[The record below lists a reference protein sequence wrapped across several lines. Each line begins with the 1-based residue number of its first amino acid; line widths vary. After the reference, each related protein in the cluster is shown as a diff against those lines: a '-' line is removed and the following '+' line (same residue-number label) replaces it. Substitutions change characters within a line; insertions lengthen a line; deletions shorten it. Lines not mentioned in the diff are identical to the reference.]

1 MEQMNQTER
10 EEISGA
16 VSRVIWQSG
25 DEGFSVFRFEGES
38 FDTSATLPCPPPPLG
53 QQVVIFGS
61 WTVHPRFGRQFK
73 GEGFRIVTPSDS
85 DAIEKFLAAG
95 VIEGVGPAMA
105 RRLVAKFGE
114 ETLEIIAQ
122 EPRRLREVSG
132 IGPKTAQKI
141 HDSYREQAELKDIM
155 LWLES
160 HGIPSTLGA
169 KLFKVYGSLA
179 IETIEKNPYR
189 MADEV
194 QGIGFATADNIARS
208 LGWSADDPQRLEAGL
223 YSVLN
228 GIALDGHVCIPGE
241 ELLNNAVRFLGVRRE
256 LVADVIRSL
265 AANGDI
271 PCETLGDTEYYY
283 PAFLYEAEVETA
295 QRLAELDSAARSLSV
310 EAPAELVEDWEAEN
324 GAELSAGQREA
335 MVAALSYGV
344 FCLTGGPGTGKTTVV
359 RGILDLLKSKGMKVL
374 LAAPT
379 GRAAKRLS
387 EATGAKAATIHRL
400 LEANGSDTGAMFGK
414 DEDDPLE
421 ANAIIVDE
429 ASMIDIILMQHLLA
443 AVPPGCHIIFVGD
456 AAQLPAVGPGLVLRD
471 IIRSGAVPTV
481 RLTEIFRQA
490 AESPIV
496 MNAHAIN
503 QGRPPVVSDRI
514 EEGFSHIVID
524 SEPRVADCLV
534 ELAVKILPGQ
544 GYDPWTDIQILSP
557 MHRGQCGVAA
567 LNNRLQAALNPPG
580 PDAGELRCG
589 EVIFREGD
597 KVMQLRNDYDKE
609 VFNGDIGRILR
620 ISPEGLTILYDG
632 ERPVKYEKNELKNLA
647 LAYAMT
653 VHKSQGSEYP
663 VVLMPLVDSQ
673 FVMLRRTL
681 LYTAVTR
688 AREKVA
694 LVGTK
699 RSFYTAVT
707 DDHTDRRY
715 TLLTERLTGSL

>member
-1 MEQMNQTER
+1 MEQEKITG
-10 EEISGA
+10 S
-16 VSRVIWQSG
+16 VSRIIWQSG
-25 DEGFSVFRFEGES
+25 DERFSVFRFETES
-38 FDTSATLPCPPPPLG
+38 FDTSATLPCPPPPQG
-53 QQVVIFGS
+53 QTVELSGS

-73 GEGFRIVTPSDS
+73 AEGFRIVTPSDS
-85 DAIEKFLAAG
+85 EAIEKFLATG
-95 VIEGVGPAMA
+95 VVEGVGPAMA

-114 ETLEIIAQ
+114 ETLEVIAH
-122 EPRRLREVSG
+122 EPHRLREVSG
-132 IGPKTAQKI
+132 IGPKTAKKI
-141 HDSYREQAELKDIM
+141 HESYAEQAELKDIM

-179 IETIEKNPYR
+179 IEIIEKNPYR
-189 MADEV
+189 LADDV
-194 QGIGFATADNIARS
+194 QGIGFVTADNIARN
-208 LGWSADDPQRLEAGL
+208 LGWEADSPDRLEAGL
-223 YSVLN
+223 ASVLN
-228 GIALDGHVCIPGE
+228 GISMDGHVCIPEE
-241 ELLNNAVRFLGVRRE
+241 ELLNRTVRFLGLRRE
-256 LVADVIRSL
+256 IVAEAVR
-265 AANGDI
+265 AARNNGDI
-271 PCETLGDTEYYY
+271 PCETVGDTDYYY
-283 PAFLYEAEVETA
+283 PPFLYEAEVETA
-295 QRLAELDSAARSLSV
+295 QRLAELDRAARTLSV
-310 EAPAELVEDWEAEN
+310 ESPAEMVEDWEAKN
-324 GAELSAGQREA
+324 GTQLSDGQREA

-359 RGILDLLKSKGMKVL
+359 RGILDLLKSNGMRVL

-387 EATGAKAATIHRL
+387 EATGASAATLHRL
-400 LEANGSDTGAMFGK
+400 LEANAGATGSMFGK

-429 ASMIDIILMQHLLA
+429 ASMIDIVLMQHLLA

-503 QGRPPVVSDRI
+503 QGRLPAVTEQLDD
-514 EEGFSHIVID
+514 GFAHIVID
-524 SEPRVADCLV
+524 NEPGVAACLV
-534 ELAVKILPGQ
+534 DLAVRALPER

-557 MHRGQCGVAA
+557 MHRGECGVAA
-567 LNNRLQAALNPPG
+567 LNARLQAVLNPPG
-580 PDAGELRCG
+580 FHVSEVHYG
-589 EVIFREGD
+589 EVVFREGD
-597 KVMQLRNDYDKE
+597 KVMQLRNDYEKE
-609 VFNGDIGRILR
+609 VFNGDIGRI
-620 ISPEGLTILYDG
+620 IHITQDGLTILFDG
-632 ERPVKYEKNELKNLA
+632 ERPVKYEKNEMKDLA

-663 VVLMPLVDSQ
+663 VVLMPLVDSH

-688 AREKVA
+688 AKDRVV

-699 RSFYTAVT
+699 RAFYTAVT
-707 DDHTDRRY
+707 DDRTDRRY
-715 TLLTERLTGSL
+715 TLLTERLTNSL

>member
-1 MEQMNQTER
+1 MER
-10 EEISGA
+10 EEITGS

-25 DEGFSVFRFEGES
+25 DERFSVFRFDTES
-38 FDTSATLPCPPPPLG
+38 YDTSATLPCPPPPLG
-53 QQVVIFGS
+53 QRVTLWGS

-73 GEGFRIVTPSDS
+73 ADGFRIETPSDS
-85 DAIEKFLAAG
+85 EAIEKFLATG
-95 VIEGVGPAMA
+95 IVDGVGPAMA
-105 RRLVAKFGE
+105 RKLVAKFGD
-114 ETLEIIAQ
+114 ETLEVMAH
-122 EPRRLREVSG
+122 EPHRLREVPG
-132 IGPKTAQKI
+132 VGLKTAQKI

-155 LWLES
+155 MWLES
-160 HGIPSTLGA
+160 HGIASTLGA
-169 KLFKVYGSLA
+169 RLFKVYGSLA
-179 IETIEKNPYR
+179 IEIIEKNPYR
-189 MADEV
+189 LADDV
-194 QGIGFATADNIARS
+194 QGIGFVTADNIARS
-208 LGWSADDPQRLEAGL
+208 LGWEAEAPDRLEAGL
-223 YSVLN
+223 TSVLN
-228 GIALDGHVCIPGE
+228 GIAADGHVCIPGE
-241 ELLNNAVRFLGVRRE
+241 ELLNRAVRFLGVRRE
-256 LVADVIRSL
+256 IVAEAIRT
-265 AANGDI
+265 ACGNGDI
-271 PCETLGDTEYYY
+271 PCETVGDMEYCY
-283 PAFLYEAEVETA
+283 PPFLYEAEVETA
-295 QRLAELDSAARSLSV
+295 QRLFELDRAARTLSV
-310 EAPAELVEDWEAEN
+310 ESPVELVEDWEAKN
-324 GAELSAGQREA
+324 GTELSDGQREA

-359 RGILDLLKSKGMKVL
+359 RGILDLLKSNGMKVL

-387 EATGAKAATIHRL
+387 EATGASASTLHRL
-400 LEANGSDTGAMFGK
+400 LEANADPTEPMFGR

-429 ASMIDIILMQHLLA
+429 ASMIDIVLMQHLLA

-456 AAQLPAVGPGLVLRD
+456 AAQLPAVGPGSVLRD
-471 IIRSGAVPTV
+471 VIRSGAVPTV

-503 QGRPPVVSDRI
+503 QGRLPAVTEQIDD
-514 EEGFSHIVID
+514 GFAHIVID
-524 SEPRVADCLV
+524 NEAGVAACLV
-534 ELAVKILPGQ
+534 DLAVRALPER

-557 MHRGQCGVAA
+557 MHRGECGVAA
-567 LNNRLQAALNPPG
+567 LNMRLQAVLNPPG
-580 PDAGELRCG
+580 FHVSEVKYG
-589 EVIFREGD
+589 EVTFREGD
-597 KVMQLRNDYDKE
+597 KVMQLRNDYEKE
-609 VFNGDIGRILR
+609 VFNGDIGRILH
-620 ISPEGLTILYDG
+620 ITQDGLTILFEG

-688 AREKVA
+688 AKDRVV

-707 DDHTDRRY
+707 DDRTDRRY
-715 TLLTERLTGSL
+715 TLLTERLTNSL

>member
-1 MEQMNQTER
+1 MEQ
-10 EEISGA
+10 EEIAGA

-25 DEGFSVFRFEGES
+25 DEGFSVFRFEGEA

-53 QQVVIFGS
+53 QQVVLFGG

-95 VIEGVGPAMA
+95 VIEGVGLAMA

-114 ETLEIIAQ
+114 ETLEIIAN

-132 IGPKTAQKI
+132 IGPRTAEKI
-141 HDSYREQAELKDIM
+141 HASYREQAELKDIM

-169 KLFKVYGSLA
+169 KLFRAYGSLA

-189 MADEV
+189 MADDV
-194 QGIGFATADNIARS
+194 QGIGFTTADNIARS
-208 LGWSADDPQRLEAGL
+208 MGWSADDPRRLEAGL
-223 YSVLN
+223 YSVLS
-228 GIALDGHVCIPGE
+228 GIALEGHVCIPGDG
-241 ELLNNAVRFLGVRRE
+241 LLDSAVRFLGVRRE
-256 LVADVIRSL
+256 LAADILREL

-271 PCETLGDTEYYY
+271 PKETVGDAEYYY
-283 PAFLYEAEVETA
+283 PPFLYEAEAETA
-295 QRLAELDSAARSLSV
+295 QRLKELARAASVLSV
-310 EAPAELVEDWEAEN
+310 ESPAELVEDWETDN
-324 GAELSAGQREA
+324 GTELSAGQREA

-387 EATGAKAATIHRL
+387 EATGARAVTLHRL

-496 MNAHAIN
+496 RNAHAIN
-503 QGRPPVVSDRI
+503 QGRLPEVSGDI
-514 EEGFSHIVID
+514 NEGFSHIVIQ
-524 SEPRVADCLV
+524 SEPEAADCLV
-534 ELAVKILPGQ
+534 ELAARVLPEQ
-544 GYDPWTDIQILSP
+544 GYDPLTDIQVLSP
-557 MHRGQCGVAA
+557 MHRGQCGVSA
-567 LNNRLQAALNPPG
+567 LNSRLQAALNPPG
-580 PDAGELRCG
+580 PHAGELRQG
-589 EVIFREGD
+589 EIVFREGD
-597 KVMQLRNDYDKE
+597 KVMQLRNDYEKD

-620 ISPEGLTILYDG
+620 IAPDGLTVLYDG

-688 AREKVA
+688 ARDKVVLA
-694 LVGTK
+694 GTK
-699 RSFYTAVT
+699 CSFYTAVT
-707 DDHTDRRY
+707 DDRTDRRY

>member
-1 MEQMNQTER
+1 MER
-10 EEISGA
+10 EEIAGA

-25 DEGFSVFRFEGES
+25 DEGFSVFRFEGEA

-53 QQVVIFGS
+53 QQVVIFGG

-114 ETLEIIAQ
+114 ETLEIIAN

-132 IGPKTAQKI
+132 IGHRTAEKI
-141 HDSYREQAELKDIM
+141 HASYREQAELKDIM

-169 KLFKVYGSLA
+169 KLFRAYGSLA

-189 MADEV
+189 MADDV
-194 QGIGFATADNIARS
+194 QGIGFTTADNIARS
-208 LGWSADDPQRLEAGL
+208 LGWSAEDPHRLEAGL
-223 YSVLN
+223 YSALN
-228 GIALDGHVCIPGE
+228 GIALDGHICIPRE
-241 ELLNNAVRFLGVRRE
+241 ELLNSAARFLGVRRE
-256 LVADVIRSL
+256 LAADVLREL

-271 PCETLGDTEYYY
+271 PRETIGDVEYYY
-283 PAFLYEAEVETA
+283 PPFLYEAEVETA
-295 QRLAELDSAARSLSV
+295 QRLSELARAASALSV
-310 EAPAELVEDWEAEN
+310 ESPAELVEDWEADN
-324 GAELSAGQREA
+324 CTELSAGQREA

-387 EATGAKAATIHRL
+387 EATGAKGVTLHRL

-496 MNAHAIN
+496 RNAHAIN
-503 QGRPPVVSDRI
+503 QGRLPKVSGDI
-514 EEGFSHIVID
+514 NDGFSHIIIQ
-524 SEPRVADCLV
+524 SEAEAADCLV
-534 ELAVKILPGQ
+534 ELAARVLPEQ
-544 GYDPWTDIQILSP
+544 GYDPLTDIQVLSP
-557 MHRGQCGVAA
+557 MHRGRCGVSA
-567 LNNRLQAALNPPG
+567 LNSRLQAALNPPG
-580 PDAGELRCG
+580 PHIGELRQG
-589 EVIFREGD
+589 EIVFREGD
-597 KVMQLRNDYDKE
+597 KVMQLRNDYEKE

-620 ISPEGLTILYDG
+620 LAPDGLTVLYDG
-632 ERPVKYEKNELKNLA
+632 ERPVKYEKNELKNLS

-688 AREKVA
+688 ARVKVVLA
-694 LVGTK
+694 GTK

-707 DDHTDRRY
+707 DDRTDRRY

>member
-1 MEQMNQTER
+1 
-10 EEISGA
+10 
-16 VSRVIWQSG
+16 
-25 DEGFSVFRFEGES
+25 
-38 FDTSATLPCPPPPLG
+38 
-53 QQVVIFGS
+53 
-61 WTVHPRFGRQFK
+61 
-73 GEGFRIVTPSDS
+73 
-85 DAIEKFLAAG
+85 
-95 VIEGVGPAMA
+95 
-105 RRLVAKFGE
+105 
-114 ETLEIIAQ
+114 
-122 EPRRLREVSG
+122 
-132 IGPKTAQKI
+132 
-141 HDSYREQAELKDIM
+141 
-155 LWLES
+155 
-160 HGIPSTLGA
+160 
-169 KLFKVYGSLA
+169 
-179 IETIEKNPYR
+179 
-189 MADEV
+189 
-194 QGIGFATADNIARS
+194 
-208 LGWSADDPQRLEAGL
+208 
-223 YSVLN
+223 
-228 GIALDGHVCIPGE
+228 
-241 ELLNNAVRFLGVRRE
+241 
-256 LVADVIRSL
+256 
-265 AANGDI
+265 
-271 PCETLGDTEYYY
+271 
-283 PAFLYEAEVETA
+283 
-295 QRLAELDSAARSLSV
+295 
-310 EAPAELVEDWEAEN
+310 
-324 GAELSAGQREA
+324 
-335 MVAALSYGV
+335 
-344 FCLTGGPGTGKTTVV
+344 
-359 RGILDLLKSKGMKVL
+359 
-374 LAAPT
+374 
-379 GRAAKRLS
+379 
-387 EATGAKAATIHRL
+387 
-400 LEANGSDTGAMFGK
+400 
-414 DEDDPLE
+414 
-421 ANAIIVDE
+421 
-429 ASMIDIILMQHLLA
+429 MIDIILMKHLLA

-707 DDHTDRRY
+707 DDRTDRRY

>member
-1 MEQMNQTER
+1 MEQ
-10 EEISGA
+10 EEIAGA

-25 DEGFSVFRFEGES
+25 DEGFSVFRFEGEA

-53 QQVVIFGS
+53 QQVVLFGG

-95 VIEGVGPAMA
+95 VIEGVGLAMA

-114 ETLEIIAQ
+114 ETLEIIAN

-132 IGPKTAQKI
+132 IGPRTAEKI
-141 HDSYREQAELKDIM
+141 HASYREQAELKDIM

-169 KLFKVYGSLA
+169 KLFRAYGSLA

-189 MADEV
+189 MADDV
-194 QGIGFATADNIARS
+194 QGIGFTTADNIARS
-208 LGWSADDPQRLEAGL
+208 MGWSADDPRRLEAGL
-223 YSVLN
+223 YSVLS
-228 GIALDGHVCIPGE
+228 GIALEGHVCIPGE
-241 ELLNNAVRFLGVRRE
+241 GLLDSAVRFLGVRRE
-256 LVADVIRSL
+256 LAADILREL

-271 PCETLGDTEYYY
+271 PKETVGDAEYYY
-283 PAFLYEAEVETA
+283 PPFLYEAEAETA
-295 QRLAELDSAARSLSV
+295 QRLKELARAASVLSV
-310 EAPAELVEDWEAEN
+310 ESPAELVEDWETDN
-324 GAELSAGQREA
+324 GTELSAGQREA

-387 EATGAKAATIHRL
+387 EATGARAVTLHRL

-496 MNAHAIN
+496 RNAHAIN
-503 QGRPPVVSDRI
+503 QGRLPEVSGDI
-514 EEGFSHIVID
+514 NEGFSHIVIQ
-524 SEPRVADCLV
+524 SEPEAADCLV
-534 ELAVKILPGQ
+534 ELAARVLPEQ
-544 GYDPWTDIQILSP
+544 GYDPLTDIQVLSP
-557 MHRGQCGVAA
+557 MHRGQCGVSA
-567 LNNRLQAALNPPG
+567 LNSRLQAALNPPG
-580 PDAGELRCG
+580 PHAGELRQG
-589 EVIFREGD
+589 EIVFREGD
-597 KVMQLRNDYDKE
+597 KVMQLRNDYEKD

-620 ISPEGLTILYDG
+620 IAPDGLTVLYDG
-632 ERPVKYEKNELKNLA
+632 ERPVKYEKNELKNLT

-688 AREKVA
+688 ARDKVVLA
-694 LVGTK
+694 GTK

-707 DDHTDRRY
+707 DDRTDRRY

>member
-1 MEQMNQTER
+1 M
-10 EEISGA
+10 
-16 VSRVIWQSG
+16 
-25 DEGFSVFRFEGES
+25 
-38 FDTSATLPCPPPPLG
+38 
-53 QQVVIFGS
+53 
-61 WTVHPRFGRQFK
+61 
-73 GEGFRIVTPSDS
+73 
-85 DAIEKFLAAG
+85 
-95 VIEGVGPAMA
+95 
-105 RRLVAKFGE
+105 
-114 ETLEIIAQ
+114 
-122 EPRRLREVSG
+122 
-132 IGPKTAQKI
+132 
-141 HDSYREQAELKDIM
+141 
-155 LWLES
+155 
-160 HGIPSTLGA
+160 
-169 KLFKVYGSLA
+169 
-179 IETIEKNPYR
+179 
-189 MADEV
+189 
-194 QGIGFATADNIARS
+194 
-208 LGWSADDPQRLEAGL
+208 
-223 YSVLN
+223 
-228 GIALDGHVCIPGE
+228 
-241 ELLNNAVRFLGVRRE
+241 
-256 LVADVIRSL
+256 
-265 AANGDI
+265 
-271 PCETLGDTEYYY
+271 EYYY
-283 PAFLYEAEVETA
+283 PPFLYEAEAETA
-295 QRLAELDSAARSLSV
+295 QRLTELAKAASALSV
-310 EAPAELVEDWEAEN
+310 ESPAELVEDWEADN
-324 GAELSAGQREA
+324 GTELSAGQREA

-379 GRAAKRLS
+379 GRAAKRLA
-387 EATGAKAATIHRL
+387 EATGAKAVTLHRL

-496 MNAHAIN
+496 RNAHAIN
-503 QGRPPVVSDRI
+503 QGRLPEVTGNI
-514 EEGFSHIVID
+514 NEGFSHLVIQ
-524 SEPRVADCLV
+524 SEAEVADCLV
-534 ELAVKILPGQ
+534 ELAARVLPEQ
-544 GYDPWTDIQILSP
+544 GYDPLTDIQVLSP
-557 MHRGQCGVAA
+557 MHRGRCGVSA
-567 LNNRLQAALNPPG
+567 LNSRLQAALNPPG
-580 PDAGELRCG
+580 PHIGELRQG
-589 EVIFREGD
+589 EIVFREGD
-597 KVMQLRNDYDKE
+597 KVMQLRNDYEKE

-620 ISPEGLTILYDG
+620 IVPEGLTVLYDG

-688 AREKVA
+688 ARDKVVLA
-694 LVGTK
+694 GTK

-707 DDHTDRRY
+707 DDRTDRRY